1 MLDIICWII
10 TFAYVGIIFFI
21 SEKVF
26 DSESIFSRKFLHIMM
41 GFLIF
46 IMPFY
51 SSNLVMAVF
60 VTLPI
65 AIVLFFMTDYSPIK
79 IMDSGT
85 THSGHNLGLFYYALI
100 WTILLFIIPDNN
112 LVIVGLAIAS
122 MSFGDGF
129 ASVIGG
135 MYGSHNYNITG
146 DNKTVEGSVSMF
158 VAIFIFS
165 FIIVGFYTL
174 IGCNVQGFSI
184 LNLIIVAAV
193 ATIVEAVTPKGLD
206 NIAVPLSTA
215 ILYSLFIIL
224 I

>member
-1 MLDIICWII
+1 MLELS
-10 TFAYVGIIFFI
+10 FSSYP
-21 SEKVF
+21 KVF

-146 DNKTVEGSVSMF
+146 DNKTWKVLFPCSLL
-158 VAIFIFS
+158 
-165 FIIVGFYTL
+165 FY
-174 IGCNVQGFSI
+174 F
-184 LNLIIVAAV
+184 
-193 ATIVEAVTPKGLD
+193 
-206 NIAVPLSTA
+206 
-215 ILYSLFIIL
+215 
-224 I
+224 